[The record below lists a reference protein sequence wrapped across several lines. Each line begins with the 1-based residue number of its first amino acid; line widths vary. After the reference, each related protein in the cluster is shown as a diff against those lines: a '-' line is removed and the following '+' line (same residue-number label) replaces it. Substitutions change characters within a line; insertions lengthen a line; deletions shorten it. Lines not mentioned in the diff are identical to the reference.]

1 MIRLRPRELA
11 LLSAPAPG
19 EDDLAEFYVRFNKV
33 KDFHRQNT
41 NINARTFLNEI
52 DELVR
57 SDGLQTVYVEDEEE
71 PIIIDPLDSVFSGEE
86 AYGKRM
92 DLYQAHSLYLNL
104 RGANRLS
111 YVAFLD
117 MLRRGYVEKTLDM
130 KERGSNAYLE
140 YVQTI
145 YTYLLSFFDRALPL
159 VNVQAKLQEEEETFA
174 MAWEAGTIQGWQRG
188 SARDEVPVE
197 GIWCEYCEFFDVF
210 QGYLFVLPGCRVGLH
225 SRKACWRLLCRD
237 KHAMPLGYRR
247 PSSRTNEQVKSHT
260 RNKQYT
266 TPTSPRPS
274 TRKRSP
280 LAKRPPT
287 LIQLPLPHHHRR
299 LPRTS

>member
-1 MIRLRPRELA
+1 
-11 LLSAPAPG
+11 LSAPAPG
-19 EDDLAEFYVRFNKV
+19 DDDLAEFYIRFNKV

-71 PIIIDPLDSVFSGEE
+71 PIVIDPLDSVFSGEE

-92 DLYQAHSLYLNL
+92 DLYQAHSQYLNL

-130 KERGSNAYLE
+130 KERGSTAYLE

-145 YTYLLSFFDRALPL
+145 YNYLLSFFDRALPL
-159 VNVQAKLQEEEETFA
+159 VNVQQKLKEEEDTFA
-174 MAWEAGTIQGWQRG
+174 SAWEAGQIGGWQKG
-188 SARDEVPVE
+188 DDAPSE
-197 GIWCEYCEFFDVF
+197 GIWCEYCT
-210 QGYLFVLPGCRVGLH
+210 C
-225 SRKACWRLLCRD
+225 
-237 KHAMPLGYRR
+237 LG
-247 PSSRTNEQVKSHT
+247 SSIRSTCQPNVQARNHIP
-260 RNKQYT
+260 NKQYT
-266 TPTSPRPS
+266 MPTSPRPS
-274 TRKRSP
+274 TRKKSRP
-280 LAKRPPT
+280 AKRPPT
-287 LIQLPLPHHHRR
+287 LPLRPLPLRHHQKTSSAP
-299 LPRTS
+299 PRG